1 MAKISKY
8 EKMVGSV
15 VDGVLVSDYRKTQK
29 QSLKT
34 GRSYYKYEVELENIV
49 WVSTTAFNRKT
60 YGRKLDK
67 ARQFSTKPKNSKPK
81 ETKVKEEPRYEVALI
96 PSKPITAD
104 LLERDIERLQNTL
117 HYKEFKKV
125 FRELAGK
132 YHPDKCGNSTVF
144 GLIKEIYDFQ
154 GSVLKDVEDAV
165 KFIIEEENGNEEDYK
180 EMMKCSIYLHTTMY
194 DLRAS
199 IHGEQRG
206 ISKYYQKWSH
216 IEMEDIL
223 RKCEERKAKE
233 KPSQDKV
240 KEPVKEEPKPSQ
252 DKPKDKVKEPVKKEP
267 KETKVKTKTKQEQKL
282 EEEYDYYF
290 NYYKNL
296 LDDNFKYI
304 IKEYVKDCEY
314 TDKKVSVKTAIKK
327 VYKIYREP
335 ETDFTAK
342 SKFTNERRRNK
353 NKAYNDAW
361 KSLEIEN
368 RVQDMIKEVKDE
380 LERLRREEKER
391 IDEINRKVD
400 FEHMVEKAYE
410 GKEDA
415 RKSFERAVER
425 LKNFDNITI
434 SGNSIFESAEDYFNS
449 WNNFYVKQME
459 ESVEEFKEDSSLVT
473 IFISCLNEW
482 LTEWQEKFHQAVI
495 NEWPAVEERRKQKQR
510 EQFERIHGKD
520 FEERWQRK
528 NFGSS
533 KAKEGFNKFDNE
545 FDKLKD
551 AREIKKLYR
560 KLSKVNH
567 PDLGGNETDF
577 IQLKDAYDRAMARV
591 A

>member
-8 EKMVGSV
+8 EQMVGSV

-29 QSLKT
+29 ESLKT

-81 ETKVKEEPRYEVALI
+81 QTKVKEEPRYEVALI

-132 YHPDKCGNSTVF
+132 YHPDKGGNTVVF

-216 IEMEDIL
+216 IKMEDIF
-223 RKCEERKAKE
+223 AKE
-233 KPSQDKV
+233 TKQDKPKETKVKETETKPSQ
-240 KEPVKEEPKPSQ
+240 EPVKEEPKPSQ
-252 DKPKDKVKEPVKKEP
+252 DKPKDKVKNKP
-267 KETKVKTKTKQEQKL
+267 KQTKTKTKQEQIL
-282 EEEYDYYF
+282 EEDYNYYFDYYKDF
-290 NYYKNL
+290 YTSQVVYS
-296 LDDNFKYI
+296 
-304 IKEYVKDCEY
+304 IKGLCEEHY
-314 TDKKVSVKTAIKK
+314 RNNKKKPSVKAAVKK
-327 VYKIYREP
+327 VYNLYREP
-335 ETDFTAK
+335 HTDFTAK
-342 SKFTNERRRNK
+342 TKFTNEKRRNE
-353 NKAYNDAW
+353 NKACNDAW
-361 KSLEIEN
+361 ESLEITDEK
-368 RVQDMIKEVKDE
+368 IKDI
-380 LERLRREEKER
+380 LETQWLLAITDRLMKGAL
-391 IDEINRKVD
+391 D
-400 FEHMVEKAYE
+400 
-410 GKEDA
+410 GKEYAKQRYEFLVDMLEDGDSFISYNGCRRYKDA
-415 RKSFERAVER
+415 EE
-425 LKNFDNITI
+425 
-434 SGNSIFESAEDYFNS
+434 YFNF
-449 WNNFYVKQME
+449 WNDIVLDKARNPYKDLDEDMRWQME
-459 ESVEEFKEDSSLVT
+459 NDDYCISLDT
-473 IFISCLNEW
+473 TFLEEW
-482 LTEWQEKFHQAVI
+482 LTVWQDKFRQAVY
-495 NEWPAVEERRKQKQR
+495 ELWSKVEEHFKK
-510 EQFERIHGKD
+510 
-520 FEERWQRK
+520 FEEEWYK
-528 NFGSS
+528 ENFGSS
-533 KAKEGFNKFDNE
+533 KAKKGFNKFDNE
-545 FDKLKD
+545 FGKLKD

-567 PDLGGNETDF
+567 PDLGGDEKEF
-577 IQLKDAYDRAMARV
+577 IQLKEAYDRAMARV